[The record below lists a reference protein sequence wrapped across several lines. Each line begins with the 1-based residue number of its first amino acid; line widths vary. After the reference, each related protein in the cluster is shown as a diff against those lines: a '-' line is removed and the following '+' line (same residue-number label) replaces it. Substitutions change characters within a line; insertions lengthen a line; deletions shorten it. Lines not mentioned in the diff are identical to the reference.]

1 MDEDDKI
8 AVIQTMKT
16 VSCEGYVEPDGGKAE
31 NEGNRGVQRGVG
43 EEEKP
48 HQAANA
54 GNRQP
59 KVGIVAADLA
69 DSRAEVK
76 AIRAA

>member
-16 VSCEGYVEPDGGKAE
+16 VRCERYVEPDGGKAE

-43 EEEKP
+43 EEEKQ

-54 GNRQP
+54 GDR
-59 KVGIVAADLA
+59 
-69 DSRAEVK
+69 
-76 AIRAA
+76 